1 MGDLVFDGRFHPFE
15 RTVLEGVYLAL
26 PEPTGAKFAA
36 QVRCINKIQRLLD
49 WREIEFYAMR
59 WFKVTWPPELLFD
72 EKGEFSLARVLLD
85 VDRKTQVLD
94 VYSVGG
100 HVFSIESDRPM
111 KPLKGIAASTM
122 SVAVMPTTASD
133 SERSPSRPQ
142 S

>member
-1 MGDLVFDGRFHPFE
+1 
-15 RTVLEGVYLAL
+15 
-26 PEPTGAKFAA
+26 
-36 QVRCINKIQRLLD
+36 
-49 WREIEFYAMR
+49 MR
-59 WFKVTWPPELLFD
+59 WFKVAWPPEVLFD

-85 VDRKTQVLD
+85 VDRMTQVLD

-111 KPLKGIAASTM
+111 KPLKGIAALTM
-122 SVAVMPTTASD
+122 SVAAMPTTASD